1 MVSDQIHSYGSW
13 ERDTVMKVMKVM
25 EIYEDA
31 VFIGNDYNELLEYV
45 LKLVNCVFILFIRR
59 GL

>member
-1 MVSDQIHSYGSW
+1 
-13 ERDTVMKVMKVM
+13 MKVMKVM